1 MGKTLH
7 QLHACNQQQ
16 SSESNPAEI
25 TWREL
30 EITEWQ
36 WFGGVSN
43 EIQSCNSR
51 LAQLLRSFL
60 SLRINSDPLLSWG
73 SSSKMGDEKIQA
85 STRTPK
91 TGCTM
96 VEGHRPERT
105 RIACSLEAHL
115 CNGWIIGALW
125 IERFTNG
132 SLRAWGGRS
141 LGLLDSSDSTSRK
154 KLNSTISQISK
165 SSRWRKNSITVQENA
180 WEWKHQISYSSR
192 IIHLSHF
199 GVESALW

>member
-1 MGKTLH
+1 M
-7 QLHACNQQQ
+7 
-16 SSESNPAEI
+16 
-25 TWREL
+25 
-30 EITEWQ
+30 
-36 WFGGVSN
+36 
-43 EIQSCNSR
+43 
-51 LAQLLRSFL
+51 
-60 SLRINSDPLLSWG
+60 SWG

-105 RIACSLEAHL
+105 RVACSLEAHL
-115 CNGWIIGALW
+115 CNGWIIGAVW
-125 IERFTNG
+125 IERFTYG

-154 KLNSTISQISK
+154 KLNSTILRISK
-165 SSRWRKNSITVQENA
+165 SSRWWKNSITVRENA
-180 WEWKHQISYSSR
+180 WEWKHQIRYSTR

-199 GVESALW
+199 GVEFTLFFWMNIGLLFGYSILSINGGQDQLGYFVGTLLGMVSSLRLILLGRKIRDALQSN